1 MQAAPRPSLFAA
13 MAQQLGMSL
22 RPQRLLWLGGGVVAL
37 GLFLSNGLDRWGNGL
52 IAKSFHRDLCQ
63 EMVQPSVSLSRAQLT
78 ALIAVPERSPKA
90 TIRQQAPEP
99 YCTLSDLEIRAGVTA
114 QREAYPLAFDP
125 DTWLVMLYEG
135 DEYAGYAFRFK

>member
-1 MQAAPRPSLFAA
+1 M
-13 MAQQLGMSL
+13 
-22 RPQRLLWLGGGVVAL
+22 
-37 GLFLSNGLDRWGNGL
+37 GLFLSNGLGRWGSGL

-78 ALIAVPERSPKA
+78 ELLTVPERSPKA
-90 TIRQQAPEP
+90 TIRQQAPDP
-99 YCTLSDLEIRAGVTA
+99 YCTLTDLEIRAGVTA

-135 DEYAGYAFRFK
+135 DEYAGYAFRFE